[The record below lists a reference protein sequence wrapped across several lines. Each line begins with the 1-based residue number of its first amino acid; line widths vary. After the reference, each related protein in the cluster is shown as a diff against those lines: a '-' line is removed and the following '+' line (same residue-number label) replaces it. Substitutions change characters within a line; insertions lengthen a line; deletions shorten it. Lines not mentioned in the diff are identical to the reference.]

1 MGEIETFGVS
11 LCNRHASR
19 ASAAAEIN
27 GPYCTWGVVNLK
39 TAGAAQASPAAAH
52 TPDRWPT
59 PSGLLAWS
67 TQTSPFSMSAC
78 PTATAWKPAA
88 QSARNAQIWALS
100 S

>member
-27 GPYCTWGVVNLK
+27 GPYCTWGVVNIK

-52 TPDRWPT
+52 SPDRWPT
-59 PSGLLAWS
+59 PAEGVAGTLR
-67 TQTSPFSMSAC
+67 
-78 PTATAWKPAA
+78 TATAG
-88 QSARNAQIWALS
+88 S
-100 S
+100 SKERS